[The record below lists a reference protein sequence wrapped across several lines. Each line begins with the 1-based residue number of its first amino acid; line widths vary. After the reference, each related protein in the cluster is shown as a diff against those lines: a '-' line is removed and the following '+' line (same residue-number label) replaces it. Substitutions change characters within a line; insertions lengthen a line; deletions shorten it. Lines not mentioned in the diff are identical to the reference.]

1 MVGPPRPDLLLPD
14 GSTLLHIGPQKTG
27 STAVQAA
34 FHAVRGDLP
43 AYGVA
48 YPGTA
53 AKPVRAVQAGLGFGM
68 GRGGVPPRPAAW
80 RSFKREL
87 DAAADLRTLV
97 SLESMGRI
105 RGKELTRAVRA
116 LGGDRP
122 HVVTVAR
129 RYDRLLPSQWQQ
141 RLKAGEQRTLDEWLR
156 SVLDPEPAGAG
167 HPDSH
172 ALWVPHHTAHLVRR
186 WADRVGPENVTVV
199 VGRDGDRQHLLTVF
213 EALLGLP
220 HGLLPQVTKAANR
233 SLSRQ
238 EAELLRASNM
248 AFGAIPKATDRDW
261 HTLVSR
267 GLIPAIVKRPLPP
280 GHQPLPSLPAW
291 AWLVMDELS
300 QQRVAELSALSQDGV
315 RVVGDLEDLLLP
327 PVADTEGDA
336 LPETISLETAV
347 RALEGVA
354 SGAVRGRRHAER
366 RRRAATATP
375 DRQAQPTLKGT
386 ARAAVRRLR
395 RSGTRRR

>member
-1 MVGPPRPDLLLPD
+1 
-14 GSTLLHIGPQKTG
+14 
-27 STAVQAA
+27 
-34 FHAVRGDLP
+34 
-43 AYGVA
+43 
-48 YPGTA
+48 
-53 AKPVRAVQAGLGFGM
+53 
-68 GRGGVPPRPAAW
+68 
-80 RSFKREL
+80 
-87 DAAADLRTLV
+87 
-97 SLESMGRI
+97 MGRI
-105 RGKELTRAVRA
+105 RGKELARAVRA

-156 SVLDPEPAGAG
+156 SVLDPAPAGAG

-172 ALWVPHHTAHLVRR
+172 GLWVPHHTALLVRR

-220 HGLLPQVTKAANR
+220 HGLLPQVSQAANR

-238 EAELLRASNM
+238 EAELLRASN
-248 AFGAIPKATDRDW
+248 AVFAATPQATDRDW

-267 GLIPAIVKRPLPP
+267 GLVPSLVKRPLPP
-280 GHQPLPSLPAW
+280 GEDPLPPLPAW

-300 QQRVAELSALSQDGV
+300 QRRGEELAQLARDGV
-315 RVVGDLEDLLLP
+315 RLVGDLDDLRLSPVTDVDGELP
-327 PVADTEGDA
+327 PPTV
-336 LPETISLETAV
+336 SLDTAV
-347 RALEGVA
+347 RALEGVV

-366 RRRAATATP
+366 RRDAATSPPPAP
-375 DRQAQPTLKGT
+375 RTLTGR
-386 ARAAVRRLR
+386 ARRALRRLLPS
-395 RSGTRRR
+395 RSTGR